1 MSFYFPMSSPSC
13 ADANRSCL
21 ALPTCAE
28 HPPAAHFFDMLRQ
41 SPVYECSPVPPP
53 VSFLRSELSPI
64 VCMSCHKRG
73 HFICENC
80 YTRLPFISP
89 ALACHNCAS
98 PYGWLSCTACDE
110 PWELVQTSSVLELSP
125 LVRRMITDF
134 KDRGE
139 LRLAVVIAALLSCY
153 FMQFMQHFHEDGL
166 SARVATPAPTSVAP
180 APASAPAVIPTPAR
194 LQPHA
199 FLHPDCVCFVPAT
212 ALAYRRRGFDH
223 MELVAKNFCAYTRL
237 PFADIALRPQAAD
250 QRKLSRTARR
260 ANLSGSISILRDCS
274 GLSFLIL
281 DDVITTGASIRE
293 LASALRARGAR
304 EVAALSFARA
314 W

>member
-1 MSFYFPMSSPSC
+1 MSFYFPSSSSSC
-13 ADANRSCL
+13 ADASRSCS

-28 HPPAAHFFDMLRQ
+28 RPSAAHFFDMLKQ
-41 SPVYECSPVPPP
+41 SPVCGHAFLPPP
-53 VSFLRSELSPI
+53 ASFLRSELSPI

-80 YTRLPFISP
+80 YTHLPFISP
-89 ALACHNCAS
+89 SLACRNCAS

-110 PWELVQTSSVLELSP
+110 PWELTQTSSVLELSP

-139 LRLAVVIAALLSCY
+139 LRLAVVIAALLSSY
-153 FMQFMQHFHEDGL
+153 VMQLLDEDD
-166 SARVATPAPTSVAP
+166 
-180 APASAPAVIPTPAR
+180 ASACAY
-194 LQPHA
+194 A

-212 ALAYRRRGFDH
+212 ASAYRRRGFDH

-250 QRKLSRTARR
+250 QRKLSRTARL

>member
-1 MSFYFPMSSPSC
+1 MSFYFPSSSSSC
-13 ADANRSCL
+13 ADASRSCS

-28 HPPAAHFFDMLRQ
+28 RPSAAHFFDMLKQ
-41 SPVYECSPVPPP
+41 SSVCGHAFLPPP
-53 VSFLRSELSPI
+53 ASFLRSELSPI

-89 ALACHNCAS
+89 SLACRNCAS

-110 PWELVQTSSVLELSP
+110 PWELTQTSSVLELSP

-139 LRLAVVIAALLSCY
+139 LRLAVVIAALLSSY
-153 FMQFMQHFHEDGL
+153 VMQLLDEDDA
-166 SARVATPAPTSVAP
+166 SARA
-180 APASAPAVIPTPAR
+180 
-194 LQPHA
+194 HA

-250 QRKLSRTARR
+250 QRKLSRTARL
-260 ANLSGSISILRDCS
+260 ANLSGSISILKDCS

>member
-1 MSFYFPMSSPSC
+1 MSFYFPSSSSSC
-13 ADANRSCL
+13 VDASRSCS

-28 HPPAAHFFDMLRQ
+28 RPPAAHFFDMLKQ
-41 SPVYECSPVPPP
+41 SPVYGHAFLLPPA
-53 VSFLRSELSPI
+53 SFLRSELSPI

-89 ALACHNCAS
+89 SLACRNCAS

-110 PWELVQTSSVLELSP
+110 PWELTQTSSVLELSP

-139 LRLAVVIAALLSCY
+139 LRLAVVIAALMSSY
-153 FMQFMQHFHEDGL
+153 VMQLLDEDDA
-166 SARVATPAPTSVAP
+166 SARA
-180 APASAPAVIPTPAR
+180 
-194 LQPHA
+194 HA

-212 ALAYRRRGFDH
+212 ASAYRRRGFDH

-250 QRKLSRTARR
+250 QRKLSRTARL

>member
-13 ADANRSCL
+13 AGASRSFSVL
-21 ALPTCAE
+21 SPYAE
-28 HPPAAHFFDMLRQ
+28 RPPAAHFFDMLRQ
-41 SPVYECSPVPPP
+41 SPVYGSSPLLPP

-89 ALACHNCAS
+89 SLACHNCAS

-110 PWELVQTSSVLELSP
+110 PWELVQTSSVLELSQ

-153 FMQFMQHFHEDGL
+153 FMQFMQRFHEDEL

-180 APASAPAVIPTPAR
+180 ALTPAAISAPARPQLP
-194 LQPHA
+194 A

-212 ALAYRRRGFDH
+212 SSAYRRRGFDH

-250 QRKLSRTARR
+250 QRKLSRTARL
-260 ANLSGSISILRDCS
+260 ANLSGSISILKDCS

>member
-1 MSFYFPMSSPSC
+1 MSFYFPSSSSSC
-13 ADANRSCL
+13 ADASRSCS

-28 HPPAAHFFDMLRQ
+28 RPSAAHFFDMLKQ
-41 SPVYECSPVPPP
+41 SPVCGHAFLPPP
-53 VSFLRSELSPI
+53 ASFLRSELSPI

-89 ALACHNCAS
+89 SLACRNCAS

-110 PWELVQTSSVLELSP
+110 PWELTQTSSVLELSP

-139 LRLAVVIAALLSCY
+139 LRLAVVIAALLSSY
-153 FMQFMQHFHEDGL
+153 VMQLLDEDDA
-166 SARVATPAPTSVAP
+166 SARA
-180 APASAPAVIPTPAR
+180 
-194 LQPHA
+194 HA

>member
-1 MSFYFPMSSPSC
+1 MSFYFPSSSSSC
-13 ADANRSCL
+13 ADASRSCS
-21 ALPTCAE
+21 ALPTCVE
-28 HPPAAHFFDMLRQ
+28 RPSAAHFFDMLKQ
-41 SPVYECSPVPPP
+41 SPVYGHAFLLPPA
-53 VSFLRSELSPI
+53 SFLRSELSPI

-89 ALACHNCAS
+89 SLACRNCAS

-110 PWELVQTSSVLELSP
+110 PWELTQTSSVLELSP

-139 LRLAVVIAALLSCY
+139 LRLAVVIAALLSSY
-153 FMQFMQHFHEDGL
+153 VMQLLDEDD
-166 SARVATPAPTSVAP
+166 
-180 APASAPAVIPTPAR
+180 ASACAY
-194 LQPHA
+194 A

-212 ALAYRRRGFDH
+212 ASAYRRRGFDH

-250 QRKLSRTARR
+250 QRKLSRTARL

>member
-1 MSFYFPMSSPSC
+1 MSFYFPSSSSSC
-13 ADANRSCL
+13 ADVSRSCS
-21 ALPTCAE
+21 ALSACAE
-28 HPPAAHFFDMLRQ
+28 RPPAAHFFDMLKQ
-41 SPVYECSPVPPP
+41 SPVYGHAFLLPPA
-53 VSFLRSELSPI
+53 SFLRSELSPI

-89 ALACHNCAS
+89 SLACRNCAS

-110 PWELVQTSSVLELSP
+110 PWELTQTSSVLELSP

-139 LRLAVVIAALLSCY
+139 LRLAVVIAALMSSY
-153 FMQFMQHFHEDGL
+153 VMQLLDEDDA
-166 SARVATPAPTSVAP
+166 SARA
-180 APASAPAVIPTPAR
+180 
-194 LQPHA
+194 HA

-250 QRKLSRTARR
+250 QRKLSRTARL

>member
-1 MSFYFPMSSPSC
+1 MSFYFPSSSSSC
-13 ADANRSCL
+13 ADASRSCS

-28 HPPAAHFFDMLRQ
+28 RPSAAHFFDMLKQ
-41 SPVYECSPVPPP
+41 SPVCGHAFLPPP
-53 VSFLRSELSPI
+53 ASFLRSELSPI

-89 ALACHNCAS
+89 SLACRNCAS

-110 PWELVQTSSVLELSP
+110 PWELTQTSSVLELSP

-139 LRLAVVIAALLSCY
+139 LRLAVVIAALLSSY
-153 FMQFMQHFHEDGL
+153 VMQLLDEDDA
-166 SARVATPAPTSVAP
+166 SARA
-180 APASAPAVIPTPAR
+180 
-194 LQPHA
+194 HA

-212 ALAYRRRGFDH
+212 SSAYRRRGFDH

-237 PFADIALRPQAAD
+237 PFADIALRPQADD
-250 QRKLSRTARR
+250 QRKLSRTARL

>member
-1 MSFYFPMSSPSC
+1 MSFYFPSSSSSC
-13 ADANRSCL
+13 ADASRSCS

-28 HPPAAHFFDMLRQ
+28 RPSAAHFFDMLKQ
-41 SPVYECSPVPPP
+41 SPVCGHAFLPPP
-53 VSFLRSELSPI
+53 ASFLRSELSPI

-89 ALACHNCAS
+89 SLACCNCAS

-110 PWELVQTSSVLELSP
+110 PWELTQTSSVLELSP

-139 LRLAVVIAALLSCY
+139 LRLAVVIAALLSSY
-153 FMQFMQHFHEDGL
+153 VMQLLDKDGA
-166 SARVATPAPTSVAP
+166 SARA
-180 APASAPAVIPTPAR
+180 
-194 LQPHA
+194 HA

-212 ALAYRRRGFDH
+212 ASAYRRRGFDH

-250 QRKLSRTARR
+250 QRKLSRTARL

>member
-1 MSFYFPMSSPSC
+1 MSFYFPSSSSSC
-13 ADANRSCL
+13 ADASRSCS

-28 HPPAAHFFDMLRQ
+28 RPSAAHFFDMLKQ
-41 SPVYECSPVPPP
+41 SPVCGHAFLPPP
-53 VSFLRSELSPI
+53 ASFLRSELSPI

-89 ALACHNCAS
+89 SLACRNCAS

-110 PWELVQTSSVLELSP
+110 PWELTQTSSVLELSP

-139 LRLAVVIAALLSCY
+139 LRLAVVIAALLSSY
-153 FMQFMQHFHEDGL
+153 VMQLLDEDD
-166 SARVATPAPTSVAP
+166 
-180 APASAPAVIPTPAR
+180 ASACAY
-194 LQPHA
+194 A

-212 ALAYRRRGFDH
+212 ASAYRRRGFDH

-260 ANLSGSISILRDCS
+260 ANLSGSISILKDCS

>member
-1 MSFYFPMSSPSC
+1 MSFYFPSSSSSC
-13 ADANRSCL
+13 ADASRSCS

-28 HPPAAHFFDMLRQ
+28 RPSAAHFFDMLKQ
-41 SPVYECSPVPPP
+41 SPVCGHAFLPPP
-53 VSFLRSELSPI
+53 ASFLRSELSPI

-89 ALACHNCAS
+89 SLACRNCAS

-110 PWELVQTSSVLELSP
+110 PWELTQTSSVLELSP

-139 LRLAVVIAALLSCY
+139 LRLAVVIAALLSSY
-153 FMQFMQHFHEDGL
+153 VMQLLDEDDA
-166 SARVATPAPTSVAP
+166 SARA
-180 APASAPAVIPTPAR
+180 
-194 LQPHA
+194 HA

-260 ANLSGSISILRDCS
+260 ANLSGSISILKDCS

-293 LASALRARGAR
+293 LASALRVRGAR

>member
-1 MSFYFPMSSPSC
+1 MSFYFPSSSSSC
-13 ADANRSCL
+13 ADASRSCS

-28 HPPAAHFFDMLRQ
+28 RPSAAHFFDMLKQ
-41 SPVYECSPVPPP
+41 SPVYGHAFLLPPA
-53 VSFLRSELSPI
+53 SFLRSELSPI

-89 ALACHNCAS
+89 SLACRNCAS

-110 PWELVQTSSVLELSP
+110 PWELTQTSSVLELSP

-139 LRLAVVIAALLSCY
+139 LRLAVVIAALLSSY
-153 FMQFMQHFHEDGL
+153 VMQLLDEDDA
-166 SARVATPAPTSVAP
+166 SARA
-180 APASAPAVIPTPAR
+180 
-194 LQPHA
+194 HA

-237 PFADIALRPQAAD
+237 PFADIALRPQADD
-250 QRKLSRTARR
+250 QRKLSRTARL

>member
-1 MSFYFPMSSPSC
+1 MSFYFPSSSSSC
-13 ADANRSCL
+13 ADASRSCS

-28 HPPAAHFFDMLRQ
+28 RPFAAHFFDMLRQ
-41 SPVYECSPVPPP
+41 SPVYGHAFLPPP
-53 VSFLRSELSPI
+53 ALFLRSELSPI

-89 ALACHNCAS
+89 SLACRNCAS

-110 PWELVQTSSVLELSP
+110 PWELTQTSSVLELSP

-139 LRLAVVIAALLSCY
+139 LRLAVVIAALLSSY
-153 FMQFMQHFHEDGL
+153 VMQLLDEDDA
-166 SARVATPAPTSVAP
+166 SARA
-180 APASAPAVIPTPAR
+180 
-194 LQPHA
+194 HA

-260 ANLSGSISILRDCS
+260 ANLSGSISILKDCS

>member
-1 MSFYFPMSSPSC
+1 MSFYFPSSSSSC
-13 ADANRSCL
+13 ADASRSCS

-28 HPPAAHFFDMLRQ
+28 RPPAAHFFDLLKQ
-41 SPVYECSPVPPP
+41 SPVCGHAFLPPP
-53 VSFLRSELSPI
+53 ASFLRSELSPI

-89 ALACHNCAS
+89 SLACRNCAS

-110 PWELVQTSSVLELSP
+110 PWELTQTSSVLELSP

-139 LRLAVVIAALLSCY
+139 LRLAVVIAALMSSY
-153 FMQFMQHFHEDGL
+153 VMQLLDKDGA
-166 SARVATPAPTSVAP
+166 SARA
-180 APASAPAVIPTPAR
+180 
-194 LQPHA
+194 HA

-212 ALAYRRRGFDH
+212 ASAYRRRGFDH

-250 QRKLSRTARR
+250 QRKLSRTARL

>member
-1 MSFYFPMSSPSC
+1 MSFYFPSSSSSC
-13 ADANRSCL
+13 ADASRSCS

-28 HPPAAHFFDMLRQ
+28 RPPAAHFFDMLKQ
-41 SPVYECSPVPPP
+41 SPVYGHAFLLPPA
-53 VSFLRSELSPI
+53 SFLRSELSPI

-89 ALACHNCAS
+89 SLACRNCAS

-110 PWELVQTSSVLELSP
+110 PWELTQTSSVLELSP

-139 LRLAVVIAALLSCY
+139 LRLAVVIAALMSSY
-153 FMQFMQHFHEDGL
+153 VMQLLDKDGA
-166 SARVATPAPTSVAP
+166 SARA
-180 APASAPAVIPTPAR
+180 
-194 LQPHA
+194 HA

-212 ALAYRRRGFDH
+212 ASAYRRRGFDH

-250 QRKLSRTARR
+250 QRKLSRTARL

>member
-1 MSFYFPMSSPSC
+1 MSFYFPSSSSSC
-13 ADANRSCL
+13 ADASRSCS

-28 HPPAAHFFDMLRQ
+28 RPSAAHFFDMLKQ
-41 SPVYECSPVPPP
+41 SPVCGHAFLPPP
-53 VSFLRSELSPI
+53 ASFLRSELSPI

-89 ALACHNCAS
+89 SLACRNCAS

-110 PWELVQTSSVLELSP
+110 PWELTQTSSVLELSP

-139 LRLAVVIAALLSCY
+139 LRLAVVVAALLSSY
-153 FMQFMQHFHEDGL
+153 VMQLLDEDDA
-166 SARVATPAPTSVAP
+166 SARA
-180 APASAPAVIPTPAR
+180 
-194 LQPHA
+194 HA

>member
-1 MSFYFPMSSPSC
+1 MSFYFPSSSSSC
-13 ADANRSCL
+13 ADASRSCS

-28 HPPAAHFFDMLRQ
+28 RPSAAHFFDMLKQ
-41 SPVYECSPVPPP
+41 SPVYGHAFLLPPA
-53 VSFLRSELSPI
+53 SFLRSELSPI

-89 ALACHNCAS
+89 SLACCNCAS

-110 PWELVQTSSVLELSP
+110 PWELTQTSSVLELSP

-139 LRLAVVIAALLSCY
+139 LRLAVVIAALLSSY
-153 FMQFMQHFHEDGL
+153 VMQLLDEDDA
-166 SARVATPAPTSVAP
+166 SARA
-180 APASAPAVIPTPAR
+180 
-194 LQPHA
+194 HA

-260 ANLSGSISILRDCS
+260 ANLSGSISILKDCS

>member
-1 MSFYFPMSSPSC
+1 MSFYFPSSSSSC
-13 ADANRSCL
+13 ADASRSCS

-28 HPPAAHFFDMLRQ
+28 RPSAAHFFDMLKQ
-41 SPVYECSPVPPP
+41 SPVCGHAFLPPP
-53 VSFLRSELSPI
+53 ASFLRSELSPI

-89 ALACHNCAS
+89 SLACRNCAS

-110 PWELVQTSSVLELSP
+110 PWELTQTSSVLELSP

-139 LRLAVVIAALLSCY
+139 LRLAVVVAALLSSY
-153 FMQFMQHFHEDGL
+153 VMQLLDEDDA
-166 SARVATPAPTSVAP
+166 SARA
-180 APASAPAVIPTPAR
+180 
-194 LQPHA
+194 HA

-260 ANLSGSISILRDCS
+260 ANLSGSISILKDCS

>member
-1 MSFYFPMSSPSC
+1 MSFYFPSSSSSC
-13 ADANRSCL
+13 ADASRSCS

-28 HPPAAHFFDMLRQ
+28 RPPAAHFFDMLKQ
-41 SPVYECSPVPPP
+41 SPVCGHAFLPPP
-53 VSFLRSELSPI
+53 ASFLRSELSPI

-89 ALACHNCAS
+89 SLACRNCAS
-98 PYGWLSCTACDE
+98 PYGWLSCTACDD
-110 PWELVQTSSVLELSP
+110 PWELTQTSSVLELSP

-139 LRLAVVIAALLSCY
+139 LRLAVVIAALLSSY
-153 FMQFMQHFHEDGL
+153 VMQLLDEDDA
-166 SARVATPAPTSVAP
+166 SARA
-180 APASAPAVIPTPAR
+180 
-194 LQPHA
+194 HA

-260 ANLSGSISILRDCS
+260 ANLSGSISILKDCS

>member
-1 MSFYFPMSSPSC
+1 MSFYFPSSSSSC
-13 ADANRSCL
+13 ADASRSCS

-28 HPPAAHFFDMLRQ
+28 RPSAAHFFDMLKQ
-41 SPVYECSPVPPP
+41 SPVCGHAFLPPP
-53 VSFLRSELSPI
+53 ASFLRSELSPI

-89 ALACHNCAS
+89 SLACRNCAS

-110 PWELVQTSSVLELSP
+110 PWELTQTSSVLELSP

-139 LRLAVVIAALLSCY
+139 LRLAVVIAALLSSY
-153 FMQFMQHFHEDGL
+153 VMQLLDEDDA
-166 SARVATPAPTSVAP
+166 SARA
-180 APASAPAVIPTPAR
+180 
-194 LQPHA
+194 HA

-260 ANLSGSISILRDCS
+260 ANLSGSISILKDCS

-293 LASALRARGAR
+293 LASALRARGAG

>member
-1 MSFYFPMSSPSC
+1 MSFYFPSSSSSC
-13 ADANRSCL
+13 ADASRSCS

-28 HPPAAHFFDMLRQ
+28 RPPAAHFFDMLRQ
-41 SPVYECSPVPPP
+41 SPVCGHAFLPPP
-53 VSFLRSELSPI
+53 ASFLRSELSPI

-89 ALACHNCAS
+89 SLACRNCAS

-110 PWELVQTSSVLELSP
+110 PWELTQTSSVLELSP

-139 LRLAVVIAALLSCY
+139 LRLAVVIAALMSSY
-153 FMQFMQHFHEDGL
+153 VMQLLDKDGA
-166 SARVATPAPTSVAP
+166 SARA
-180 APASAPAVIPTPAR
+180 
-194 LQPHA
+194 HA

-212 ALAYRRRGFDH
+212 ASAYRRRGFDH

-250 QRKLSRTARR
+250 QRKLSRTARL

>member
-1 MSFYFPMSSPSC
+1 MSFYFPSSSSSC
-13 ADANRSCL
+13 ADASRSCS

-28 HPPAAHFFDMLRQ
+28 RPSAAHFFDMLKQ
-41 SPVYECSPVPPP
+41 SPVCGHAFLPPP
-53 VSFLRSELSPI
+53 ASFLRSELSPI

-89 ALACHNCAS
+89 SLACRNCAS

-110 PWELVQTSSVLELSP
+110 PWELTQTSSVLELSP

-139 LRLAVVIAALLSCY
+139 LRLAVVIAALLSSY
-153 FMQFMQHFHEDGL
+153 VMQLLDEDDA
-166 SARVATPAPTSVAP
+166 SARA
-180 APASAPAVIPTPAR
+180 
-194 LQPHA
+194 HA

-250 QRKLSRTARR
+250 QRKLSRTARL
-260 ANLSGSISILRDCS
+260 ANLSGSISILGDCS